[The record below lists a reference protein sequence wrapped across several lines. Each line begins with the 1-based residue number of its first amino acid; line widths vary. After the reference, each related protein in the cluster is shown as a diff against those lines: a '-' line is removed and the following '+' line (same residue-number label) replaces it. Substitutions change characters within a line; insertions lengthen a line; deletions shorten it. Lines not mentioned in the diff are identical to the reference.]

1 MHVPVVVGMLA
12 HTSCYIARRPVVA
25 KWLIDDVRRTANAS
39 ALTMLTTFTRR
50 IMPLD
55 SKENP
60 EGVFGRIL
68 DKVSSVW
75 EVTNAEDGSSTLKQP
90 KGGQATEQSGNNL
103 ANDAKAQVEK
113 VETMKESH
121 NTL

>member
-1 MHVPVVVGMLA
+1 
-12 HTSCYIARRPVVA
+12 
-25 KWLIDDVRRTANAS
+25 
-39 ALTMLTTFTRR
+39 MLTTFTRR

-60 EGVFGRIL
+60 EDVFGRIL
-68 DKVSSVW
+68 DKVSGVW

-90 KGGQATEQSGNNL
+90 KGGQATKQSGNNL

-113 VETMKESH
+113 VETMKEAH